1 MRLLPEGIGET
12 GPNLQWAIECQL
24 QLIEEVACAPQASG
38 TGGPGREE
46 AMEPIRRALK
56 RRDKEATSA
65 ALVDWVRAEVREW
78 WQAFPE
84 RRLLSDLYQRA
95 ALRGEGRK
103 SHDGPSGL
111 PTHREGLLVAK
122 ALLADIAA
130 ADRFDFAWESEAV
143 STVLADQWLSLS
155 GKRRPAALQDYIERS
170 RFSRAYF
177 DALRRIVEMLH
188 SRGEFIPGPLARWRD
203 EAAGGL
209 RRRPAKNPVAFH
221 RPITSAQRVRD
232 AQIQLVIELLR
243 RVGIKPRGT
252 RVSGC
257 RVVAEALERIAVADR
272 SKVALSEETAT
283 RIWEARV
290 WKEPFEPVLR
300 KHSKAIADRTGP
312 FRTH

>member
-111 PTHREGLLVAK
+111 PTHREGLLVAE

-188 SRGEFIPGPLARWRD
+188 SRGEFIPGPARQVAGRGCWRAPPTSCQ
-203 EAAGGL
+203 ESRRVSSPHHVGPARA
-209 RRRPAKNPVAFH
+209 RRPDP
-221 RPITSAQRVRD
+221 
-232 AQIQLVIELLR
+232 
-243 RVGIKPRGT
+243 
-252 RVSGC
+252 
-257 RVVAEALERIAVADR
+257 
-272 SKVALSEETAT
+272 
-283 RIWEARV
+283 AR
-290 WKEPFEPVLR
+290 
-300 KHSKAIADRTGP
+300 H
-312 FRTH
+312 